1 MLSGVEIAVLA
12 IVGFFAGVFGT
23 MIGIGG
29 GIIFVPVFLLF
40 FHFTPQQAIGTSLA
54 AVFFNALSGSI
65 SYLRQKRVD
74 IRSGWKFALATL
86 PGALLGAWLSRYFTS
101 RILELVF
108 GLLLVG
114 VAIFISLRGEPR
126 WRDHGDNTY
135 TRTLVDF
142 RGQVFK
148 YSPRVGVGI
157 GLSFLVGIISSLL
170 GIGGG
175 IIHVPALIYL
185 LDFPVHVAT
194 ATSHFVLAI
203 STFSGGIS
211 HLVLGNVLILPAAIV
226 AALAI
231 PGAQIGAIL
240 SRKARGRLIAQLL
253 AVALLLGG
261 LRLLLKS
268 LGVF

>member
-1 MLSGVEIAVLA
+1 MSGVEIIILA
-12 IVGFFAGVFGT
+12 AVGFFAGVFGT

-86 PGALLGAWLSRYFTS
+86 PGAWLGAWVARFFSSLV
-101 RILELVF
+101 LELVF
-108 GLLLVG
+108 GLLLVA

-126 WRDHGDNTY
+126 QRDHGDNTY

-142 RGQVFK
+142 RGEVFK

-175 IIHVPALIYL
+175 IIHVPALIFL
-185 LDFPVHVAT
+185 LGFPVHIAT

-203 STFSGGIS
+203 STFSGGAA
-211 HLVLGNVLILPAAIV
+211 HLALGNVLIVPAIIV

-231 PGAQIGAIL
+231 PGAQIGAVL
-240 SRKARGRLIAQLL
+240 SRRAKGRLIARLL

>member
-1 MLSGVEIAVLA
+1 M
-12 IVGFFAGVFGT
+12 GFFAGVFGT

-29 GIIFVPVFLLF
+29 GIIFVPVFLLV
-40 FHFTPQQAIGTSLA
+40 FHFTPQQVIGTSLA

-65 SYLRQKRVD
+65 SYLRQNRID

-86 PGALLGAWLSRYFTS
+86 PGAGLGAWVARFFSSMVLG
-101 RILELVF
+101 LVF
-108 GLLLVG
+108 GLLLVA

-126 WRDHGDNTY
+126 QRHRRDNTY

-142 RGQVFK
+142 RGEVFK
-148 YSPRVGVGI
+148 YSPRVEVGI

-175 IIHVPALIYL
+175 IIHVPALIFL
-185 LDFPVHVAT
+185 LGFPVHIAT
-194 ATSHFVLAI
+194 ATSQFVLAI
-203 STFSGGIS
+203 STFFGGAA
-211 HLVLGNVLILPAAIV
+211 HLVLGNVLIVPAIIV

-231 PGAQIGAIL
+231 PGAQIGAVL
-240 SRKARGRLIAQLL
+240 SRRAKGRLIARLL

>member
-1 MLSGVEIAVLA
+1 LSGVEITILA
-12 IVGFFAGVFGT
+12 AVGFFAGIFGT
-23 MIGIGG
+23 MVGIGG
-29 GIIFVPVFLLF
+29 GIIFVPIFLLF
-40 FHFTPQQAIGTSLA
+40 FHFTPQEAIGTSLA

-86 PGALLGAWLSRYFTS
+86 PGAGLGAWVARFFSSLA
-101 RILELVF
+101 LELVF
-108 GLLLVG
+108 GLLLVA
-114 VAIFISLRGEPR
+114 VAIFISLRGESHQ
-126 WRDHGDNTY
+126 RDHGDNTY
-135 TRTLVDF
+135 TRTLVDY
-142 RGQVFK
+142 RGEVFK
-148 YSPRVGVGI
+148 YSPRVGLGI

-175 IIHVPALIYL
+175 IIHVPVLIFL
-185 LDFPVHVAT
+185 LGFPIHIAT

-203 STFSGGIS
+203 SAFSGGAT
-211 HLVLGNVLILPAAIV
+211 HLALGNVLIVPAIIV

-231 PGAQIGAIL
+231 PGAQIGAVL
-240 SRKARGRLIAQLL
+240 SRRAKGRLIARLL